1 MSTSELTAYIFAG
14 GMVCIGLCALSGCV
28 YLFRRR
34 SEERARELAME
45 QELADMIVRQRGVK
59 HEIIQA
65 RRMEDGLNG
74 TAFRKQKQLQMLQE
88 ARANLINVQNAHLTG
103 EKNIKLESAN
113 QKLVRCNPPRLRS
126 KTTTLIMK
134 IDERKKNENRK

>member
-14 GMVCIGLCALSGCV
+14 GMICIGLCSLGGCV

-59 HEIIQA
+59 HEIAQA
-65 RRMEDGLNG
+65 RRMEDG
-74 TAFRKQKQLQMLQE
+74 
-88 ARANLINVQNAHLTG
+88 
-103 EKNIKLESAN
+103 
-113 QKLVRCNPPRLRS
+113 
-126 KTTTLIMK
+126 
-134 IDERKKNENRK
+134 